1 MFFGSIIVGVF
12 AALWFWMGMRAADS
26 GWAVACLGVPIS
38 ALTMAATYWR
48 VRGLPR
54 APAHERRRIGRVI
67 GWASLFEG
75 IAIFVAVNVV
85 TDLGHADLVL
95 PAIAIIVG
103 LHFLPMA
110 YLLGWRNC
118 YWLATAMAAV
128 AICPHVMLADPAMR
142 DLATGTGAACAL
154 WVFCWLRL
162 LGAPSLPTARL
173 PPRATQASR

>member
-85 TDLGHADLVL
+85 TAFPADGVSAGLAKLLLAGDRDGSRGDL
-95 PAIAIIVG
+95 PACHARGPRHAGPGNRHRRGLRALGILLAPAARRAIVANR
-103 LHFLPMA
+103 P
-110 YLLGWRNC
+110 
-118 YWLATAMAAV
+118 AA
-128 AICPHVMLADPAMR
+128 PQGHPGESLK
-142 DLATGTGAACAL
+142 TG
-154 WVFCWLRL
+154 
-162 LGAPSLPTARL
+162 
-173 PPRATQASR
+173 